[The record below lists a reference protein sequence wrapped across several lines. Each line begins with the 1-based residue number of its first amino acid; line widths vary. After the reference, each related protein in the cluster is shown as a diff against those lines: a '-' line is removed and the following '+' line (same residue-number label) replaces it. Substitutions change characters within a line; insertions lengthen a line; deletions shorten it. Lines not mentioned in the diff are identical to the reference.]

1 MEVEVCEFCGR
12 SQDIGA
18 KERLCFGEFTFE
30 RIKKRILVWENRLC
44 FKCTKTVTENCERE
58 GP

>member
-1 MEVEVCEFCGR
+1 MCEFCGR